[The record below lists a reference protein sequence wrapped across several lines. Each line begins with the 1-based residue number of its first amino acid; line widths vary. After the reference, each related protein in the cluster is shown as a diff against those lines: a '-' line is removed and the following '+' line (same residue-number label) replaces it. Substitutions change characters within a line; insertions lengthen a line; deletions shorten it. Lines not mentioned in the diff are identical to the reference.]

1 VLLAANRGIFAADSR
16 WSRSIRTGSVS
27 DRPNTQLVEPRAFCH
42 RIELSLWPVATAPG
56 SDADLLEVLVS
67 ELDEAWALALAKAE
81 ARARAAGRT
90 DLSEYLALRSSNDLI
105 RKTASDW
112 LLDIFESAAGE
123 ANRDG
128 ASVKVSRNDAHRFK
142 VGNASM
148 VGRSLSL
155 GSGVR
160 MLLVEVGWPRL
171 PSDGFIRGGGLACS
185 HIKHL
190 GIKHANEEL
199 RLVLNSN
206 GTPLW
211 VVWGEHGPATEH
223 QELHEANV
231 RNHVELLLGAREK

>member
-1 VLLAANRGIFAADSR
+1 M
-16 WSRSIRTGSVS
+16 
-27 DRPNTQLVEPRAFCH
+27 
-42 RIELSLWPVATAPG
+42 
-56 SDADLLEVLVS
+56 S

-105 RKTASDW
+105 RKTASKW
-112 LLDIFESAAGE
+112 LLDMFATAAGE
-123 ANRDG
+123 ANRAG
-128 ASVKVSRNDAHRFK
+128 ASVKVSRDDEHRFK

-160 MLLVEVGWPRL
+160 TLLVEVGWPRL

-190 GIKHANEEL
+190 GIKRANEEL
-199 RLVLNSN
+199 RLVLNSK

-211 VVWGEHGPATEH
+211 VVLGKHGSADER

-231 RNHVELLLGAREK
+231 RNHIALLLGASEK